1 MAGIVKWIKE
11 WVRRVPGR
19 IPPATIVGNGI
30 ETRTRDLRVSIGIV
44 GFVKKGLSSKGP
56 CCSLLAGANRD
67 EC

>member
-1 MAGIVKWIKE
+1 MERIKKR
-11 WVRRVPGR
+11 VRRVPGY
-19 IPPATIVGNGI
+19 ISPAAIVGDGI

-44 GFVKKGLSSKGP
+44 GFVKKSPSPKGS